1 MSSRD
6 VSAGLTDIPLAG
18 SRHRDV
24 ALFVLVLAVCAAT
37 FASLTQASVLSGG
50 TALALSL
57 WLRRDC
63 GRVRSVRFGGDDVL
77 SWRLADGH
85 ILSGRPAAA
94 RMGRFWIS
102 VILRPEDGRDRVL
115 LLLRDQFADAGDFRR
130 LRLWLRAVL
139 RDDARDADAG
149 WSDWRARW
157 FPGNRG

>member
-24 ALFVLVLAVCAAT
+24 ALLFLVLVVCVVTFALPTAAT
-37 FASLTQASVLSGG
+37 AVSAGA
-50 TALALSL
+50 ALAMAFRA
-57 WLRRDC
+57 LRSVV
-63 GRVRSVRFGGDDVL
+63 RVRSLRFHRDDTL
-77 SWRLADGH
+77 TWCRADGH
-85 ILSGRPAAA
+85 TVSGRPVAA

-102 VILRPEDGRDRVL
+102 VTVRPENGRHAIL
-115 LLLRDQFADAGDFRR
+115 LLVRDQFADAGDFRR

-139 RDDARDADAG
+139 RDDARGAGAG

-157 FPGNRG
+157 FPGSRG

>member
-24 ALFVLVLAVCAAT
+24 ALLFLVLVVCVATLAMPTAAT
-37 FASLTQASVLSGG
+37 VASAGV
-50 TALALSL
+50 ALAITLRA
-57 WLRRDC
+57 LRR
-63 GRVRSVRFGGDDVL
+63 GMRVRSLRFGHDDTLV
-77 SWRLADGH
+77 WCRADGCAV
-85 ILSGRPAAA
+85 SGHPMAA

-102 VILRPEDGRDRVL
+102 VTVRPENGRDEVL
-115 LLLRDQFADAGDFRR
+115 MLLHDQFADAGDFRR

-139 RDDARDADAG
+139 RDDARDAGAG

-157 FPGNRG
+157 FPDSRG

>member
-6 VSAGLTDIPLAG
+6 ASAGLSDIPLAG

-24 ALFVLVLAVCAAT
+24 ALLFLVLAVGAVT
-37 FASLTQASVLSGG
+37 FAPLTPASVLSGG
-50 TALALSL
+50 AALALSL
-57 WLRRDC
+57 WMRRDC
-63 GRVRSVRFGGDDVL
+63 GRVRSIRPGRDGAL
-77 SWRLADGH
+77 SWRLADGR
-85 ILSGRPAAA
+85 ILFARPVAA

-102 VILRPEDGRDRVL
+102 VTLRPDSGRDEVL

-149 WSDWRARW
+149 WSDWRPRW
-157 FPGNRG
+157 FPGSRD